1 MTIRY
6 FILTVFVTL
15 LLALAQVLVKLGLN
29 RIGGFHISFKS
40 FFSDIIP
47 FISSYYLWI
56 GFITIIV
63 SSFLW
68 MKVLAKV
75 NLSIAYPLISI
86 SYVFGLFAARLIF
99 HEIIPVT
106 RWFGVFIII
115 IGVIV
120 ITKG

>member
-1 MTIRY
+1 MTIKY

-15 LLALAQVLVKLGLN
+15 LLAMAQVIVKLGLN

-47 FISSYYLWI
+47 FISSYCLWI

-75 NLSIAYPLISI
+75 ELSVAYPLISI
-86 SYVFGLFAARLIF
+86 SYIFGIIAAVIIFKESVPLI
-99 HEIIPVT
+99 
-106 RWFGVFIII
+106 RWV
-115 IGVIV
+115 GVIV
-120 ITKG
+120 IMFGIFLITRN